1 MDHVDRY
8 LHRAALTRSV
18 SGAPAKCK
26 LGRSLSKAIAR
37 FEEELGIHLVL
48 RSTRSFP
55 LGNLC
60 TGHLSASAV
69 CKILHSVLKKEA
81 PSVSASRRDEHCLQ

>member
-1 MDHVDRY
+1 VDRY

-26 LGRSLSKAIAR
+26 LGRSLSKVIAR

-48 RSTRSFP
+48 RSTRAFHSATSAPGTCP
-55 LGNLC
+55 LRP
-60 TGHLSASAV
+60 SA
-69 CKILHSVLKKEA
+69 
-81 PSVSASRRDEHCLQ
+81 R